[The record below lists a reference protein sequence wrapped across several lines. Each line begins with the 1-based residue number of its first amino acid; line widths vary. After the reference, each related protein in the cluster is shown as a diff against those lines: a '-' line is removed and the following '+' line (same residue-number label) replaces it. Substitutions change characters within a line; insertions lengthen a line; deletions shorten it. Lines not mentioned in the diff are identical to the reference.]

1 MGIFDLLELFSFFF
15 FIPFS
20 RKSKLPIINHIN
32 DYYLL
37 RNHHNLRPVM
47 SNIVAKWDYL
57 IFFFFCLTHWHEKVC
72 KLGIQH
78 KPQQGPEPQQ

>member
-15 FIPFS
+15 FRPFS

-57 IFFFFCLTHWHEKVC
+57 IFFFFFASPTGMRKFAS
-72 KLGIQH
+72 
-78 KPQQGPEPQQ
+78 